1 LSSDSNLK
9 NVVLRAINATSLL
22 LASPMIGLCR
32 LETLVRPGSQRLFL
46 GCGQFCALLPGF
58 IGMIVRRAFYQGT
71 IKYCSSRC
79 HIGFGVLICDRGAF
93 LEDHVYVGNYAL
105 LGEAVLRRGCLIG
118 SRSSILSQGEHH
130 VMDDQ
135 GRWTTLA
142 RPKLFSTE
150 VGEYAWI
157 GEGAIIAA
165 PVGRGAQVAAG
176 TVVASKVPDY
186 VMVAG
191 NPARFVKKL
200 YESLQESKG
209 DPADEKSS

>member
-1 LSSDSNLK
+1 
-9 NVVLRAINATSLL
+9 
-22 LASPMIGLCR
+22 
-32 LETLVRPGSQRLFL
+32 
-46 GCGQFCALLPGF
+46 
-58 IGMIVRRAFYQGT
+58 
-71 IKYCSSRC
+71 
-79 HIGFGVLICDRGAF
+79 
-93 LEDHVYVGNYAL
+93 
-105 LGEAVLRRGCLIG
+105 
-118 SRSSILSQGEHH
+118 
-130 VMDDQ
+130 MDDQ

-142 RPKLFSTE
+142 QPKLFSTE

-200 YESLQESKG
+200 YESPQESKG